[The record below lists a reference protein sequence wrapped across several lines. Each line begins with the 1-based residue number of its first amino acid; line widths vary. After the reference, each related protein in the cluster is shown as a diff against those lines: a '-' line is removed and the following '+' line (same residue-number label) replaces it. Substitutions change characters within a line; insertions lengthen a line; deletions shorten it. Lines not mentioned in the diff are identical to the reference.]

1 MMREKKLTHAA
12 SGFTL
17 IEVILAISILA
28 VMVTLNYQMLRGVVQ
43 AKELIEDRRDAMYIA
58 NSLLT
63 RLSRELQL
71 AYTDTNNPQARLFVC
86 QTGPGMA
93 PPAAPNPGP
102 ARFLIGESD
111 DNGAAITF
119 MAKGAGQQT
128 ADTSGKTGIVMINY
142 KVDQDPDRR
151 SQRDAPLVLTRTET
165 PSSGALQRDC
175 SKLIRFPVTTQ
186 LKSFSLRFYD
196 ARKKTWTNE
205 WDGGT
210 PGVPT
215 LPHIIEFS
223 VSLYSPQG
231 NVITHTSAVRVSSMA
246 L

>member
-1 MMREKKLTHAA
+1 MMRGKKLTHAA

-17 IEVILAISILA
+17 IEVILAIAILA

-71 AYTDTNNPQARLFVC
+71 AYYDQTNTTARLFTC
-86 QTGPGMA
+86 PTGSGMS
-93 PPAAPNPGP
+93 PPTAPNPAP
-102 ARFLIGESD
+102 RYLIGASD
-111 DNGAAITF
+111 DNGATIEF
-119 MAKGAGQQT
+119 LAKGAGQQT
-128 ADTSGKTGIVMINY
+128 ADTSGKTGIVMIKY
-142 KVDQDPDRR
+142 SVVQDPDRR
-151 SQRDAPLVLTRTET
+151 SQRDAPLILHRSET
-165 PSSGALQRDC
+165 PFSGDTKKDC
-175 SKLIRFPVTTQ
+175 PKEIHFPVTTQ

-196 ARKKTWTNE
+196 ARKKTWTSE
-205 WDGGT
+205 WEGGAVGM
-210 PGVPT
+210 PQ

-231 NVITHTSAVRVSSMA
+231 NVITHTSAVRVTSA
-246 L
+246 QL